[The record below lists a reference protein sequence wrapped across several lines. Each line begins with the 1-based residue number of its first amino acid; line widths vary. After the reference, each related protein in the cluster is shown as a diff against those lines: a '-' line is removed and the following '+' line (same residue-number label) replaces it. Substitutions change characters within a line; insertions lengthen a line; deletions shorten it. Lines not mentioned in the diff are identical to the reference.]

1 MKPKASKTK
10 KRTKA
15 GQTASLRSGPWVG
28 LSVNEWP
35 KAALLSL
42 PHRKWDDDSPRYDS
56 VLIVSTGEK
65 HDSGWAMIAIVGVR
79 NQKPV
84 EVCTVCSDDIEWKL
98 PPAKTFGQ
106 NAEYSFGQFRTDCA
120 IKSGALHAWTSD
132 GKFRVGASL
141 SSTEIELFPN
151 NPVRNAGGTISNHET

>member
-15 GQTASLRSGPWVG
+15 GQTASLRSGPWLG

-84 EVCTVCSDDIEWKL
+84 EVCTMCSDDIEWKL

-120 IKSGALHAWTSD
+120 IKSGALHAWTRD

-151 NPVRNAGGTISNHET
+151 TPACHGAPDPK